1 MDGGVYVRFGMGGG
15 MYVRVWGGLVGMY
28 VRVGMGGGIYV
39 RVGMSGGI
47 YVRVLYKWR
56 ELREG
61 LGWAKEFT

>member
-1 MDGGVYVRFGMGGG
+1 
-15 MYVRVWGGLVGMY
+15 
-28 VRVGMGGGIYV
+28 MGGGIYV